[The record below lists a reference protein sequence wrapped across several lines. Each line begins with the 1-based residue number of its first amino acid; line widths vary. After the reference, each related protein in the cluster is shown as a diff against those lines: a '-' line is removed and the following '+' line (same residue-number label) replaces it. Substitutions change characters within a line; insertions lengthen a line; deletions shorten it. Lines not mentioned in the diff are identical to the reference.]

1 MTTESERPSDDWRPG
16 RLSTAAQLLL
26 MLGAAAAVFLAGGP
40 HEANLGIFLIVA
52 GLALVVC
59 PPQARLNWKIWAVG
73 AGLVLC
79 ASLALLPHGW
89 FPIPE
94 WRTSLLAAGV
104 PLPASITPAPEES
117 GFWLAVLAIASSV
130 GLFGLMHPVRS
141 RSLVILASVIMAI
154 CAAYAGLAL
163 YAYRS
168 GWEYPFA
175 ADPAT
180 FGFFH
185 NRNHTATFL
194 MTGCVAAPGVL
205 LTAFRERHWLAGLI
219 AAMCLGICLT
229 GLIFF
234 TTSRGGIIAL
244 LVGTGL
250 WLAGLG
256 GAHRSRPL
264 LICFAALFLGGLF
277 LFLAP
282 QSVVR
287 HRMLVL
293 IGLEHDA
300 AKETNAT
307 QATPAEPS
315 LDARL
320 LIFSDALG
328 MVRDYPFIGTGLG
341 TFRHVFPQYRQ
352 LSLSDTP
359 IVHPESDWLMLAA
372 ETGLFTCLVL
382 AVGLGWLISRV
393 WRLRSHPYWPL
404 RWAIICAA
412 LAAFVHGFVDVPA
425 HRTALGWWLLA
436 IFVLGFQAPP
446 RDVRRP
452 PRGQHLLFVLVGLA
466 AVILGGYLIRAAW
479 FNGHPAPFNAAF
491 EAQTEIIRLRAEGNL
506 PASVEAAR
514 QAIARFPL
522 AGWLHYQLGL
532 TLLRLGGREEEA
544 DAAFR
549 AQRLLNPNVPQV
561 AIDQGALWLTIDS
574 KRTLALWIE
583 AIERR
588 ERLDQRLGRGEG
600 GAVALSGVLIGRA
613 AEHPGLQRE
622 LYLAS
627 AKSSAFV
634 LAGLER
640 MAPSLAR
647 AELSRLSN
655 ESAFI
660 GSLPETERRRFLQT
674 WYARGDREQLFRFV
688 EEHRDWETAALRIQ
702 LRRLLDAGKF
712 EEAIRTAVQR
722 YRIDL
727 NLPVPGASD
736 AEVQAGNPANPV
748 EAFDAAWRR
757 GNAIAAKR
765 ILEEARAGKSPP
777 EVWRLSAAL
786 AAREGQW
793 KSAWQFLDRY
803 IRESH
808 LDPPP

>member
-1 MTTESERPSDDWRPG
+1 MTTEPERSDDWRPS
-16 RLSTAAQLLL
+16 RISAAAQLLL

-40 HEANLGIFLIVA
+40 HEANLGVYLVVA

-59 PPQARLNWKIWAVG
+59 PPQARLTWKMWAVG

-79 ASLALLPHGW
+79 ASLALLPHDW
-89 FPIPE
+89 FPNPE
-94 WRTSLLAAGV
+94 WRGRLIDAGV
-104 PLPASITPAPEES
+104 PLPRSITAAPEETC
-117 GFWLAVLAIASSV
+117 FWLAIFAIASSV
-130 GLFGLMHPVRS
+130 ALFALMHPVRS
-141 RSLVILASVIMAI
+141 KTLVILASVMMAI

-205 LTAFRERHWLAGLI
+205 LTAFRERHWLAGLM
-219 AAMCLGICLT
+219 ATMCLGVCLT

-234 TTSRGGIIAL
+234 TTSRGGILSLLIGIA
-244 LVGTGL
+244 L

-264 LICFAALFLGGLF
+264 LISFAALFLGGLF

-293 IGLEHDA
+293 IGLEQDA
-300 AKETNAT
+300 AKQTNAT
-307 QATPAEPS
+307 QTIPSEPS

-320 LIFSDALG
+320 LIFSDAFG
-328 MVRDYPFIGTGLG
+328 MVRDYPITGTGLG
-341 TFRHVFPQYRQ
+341 TFRQVFPQYR
-352 LSLSDTP
+352 LRFVSDTP
-359 IVHPESDWLMLAA
+359 NVHPESDWLMLAT
-372 ETGLFTCLVL
+372 ETGVLTCLVL
-382 AVGLGWLISRV
+382 AVGLAWLISRV
-393 WRLRSHPYWPL
+393 WRLRNHSYWPL
-404 RWAIICAA
+404 RWGILCAA
-412 LAAFVHGFVDVPA
+412 LAAFLHGIVDVPA

-452 PRGQHLLFVLVGLA
+452 PRGLHLLFVLVGCGT
-466 AVILGGYLIRAAW
+466 VILGGYLIRAAW
-479 FNGHPAPFNAAF
+479 FNGRPAPFNASF
-491 EAQTEIIRLRAEGNL
+491 EVQTDIIRLRAEGNL

-544 DAAFR
+544 DAAFH
-549 AQRLLNPNVPQV
+549 AQRLLNPNSPQV
-561 AIDQGALWLTIDS
+561 AIDQGTLWLPIDAN
-574 KRTLALWIE
+574 RTLGLWVE
-583 AIERR
+583 AIRDR
-588 ERLDQRLGRGEG
+588 ERMDQRLRRGEA
-600 GAVALSGVLIGRA
+600 GALALSGDLIGRA
-613 AEHPGLQRE
+613 AEHPDLQRD
-622 LYLAS
+622 LYIAS
-627 AKSSAFV
+627 AKNPAFA

-640 MAPSLAR
+640 VRPPFAA
-647 AELSRLSN
+647 AELSRLSAN
-655 ESAFI
+655 TVFI
-660 GSLPETERRRFLQT
+660 QSLTEPERRQFLQT
-674 WYARGDREQLFRFV
+674 WYARGDREPLFRFV
-688 EEHRDWETAALRIQ
+688 EEHPDWESASWQIQ

-712 EEAIRTAVQR
+712 EEAIRGAAL
-722 YRIDL
+722 YYKIDL
-727 NLPVPGASD
+727 NLPAPGASD
-736 AEVQAGNPANPV
+736 AEVRSVDPANPI
-748 EAFDAAWRR
+748 EAFDAAWKK
-757 GNAIAAKR
+757 GNTIAAKR
-765 ILEEARAGKSPP
+765 ILEEARVGQGSP
-777 EVWRLSAAL
+777 EVWRLSAGL
-786 AAREGQW
+786 AASEGQW

-803 IRESH
+803 IGESH
-808 LDPPP
+808 LEPPP